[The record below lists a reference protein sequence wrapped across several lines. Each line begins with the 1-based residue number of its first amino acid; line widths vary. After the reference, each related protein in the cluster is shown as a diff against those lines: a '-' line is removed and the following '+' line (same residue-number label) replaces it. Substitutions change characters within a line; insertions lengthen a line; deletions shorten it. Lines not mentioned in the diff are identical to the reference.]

1 MWVGERERER
11 EGSHTFPTHMGRHH
25 PVHLILAHLRR
36 HLHVL
41 AVERLD
47 PRLVHPALHEEGP
60 ADEGDDGA
68 KEGGRRVHLCRVVLR
83 CAVLDP
89 LQLTC
94 GLFYL
99 ALVDRSK

>member
-1 MWVGERERER
+1 M
-11 EGSHTFPTHMGRHH
+11 
-25 PVHLILAHLRR
+25 RR

-41 AVERLD
+41 AADCLD

-68 KEGGRRVHLCRVVLR
+68 KEDGRGVHPCCAVLR